1 MKSYAVIKTGGKQYL
16 VHEDDV
22 VSVEKLDAEVGSSI
36 EVAPVLAVS
45 NGEQLIVGN
54 PTLEGASIT
63 AEVLEHYRGK
73 KIVSFKK
80 KRRKG
85 YRRKVGHRQDLT
97 RLKISTFLEDDS
109 SPSSTESMEE
119 TSELNVVGGHS
130 DGT

>member
-1 MKSYAVIKTGGKQYL
+1 MKSYAIIQTGGKQYL

-22 VSVEKLDAEVGSSI
+22 LSVEKLDAEVGSSI

-45 NGEQLIVGN
+45 NGEQLVVGN

-63 AEVLEHYRGK
+63 AKVLEHYRGK

-97 RLKISTFLEDDS
+97 KLKISAFLEDDS
-109 SPSSTESMEE
+109 SPSSTASVEE
-119 TSELNVVGGHS
+119 TAELNVGDLS